1 MTKWKSSLY
10 RKIGQYIIRG
20 TDPFLN
26 TEIDII
32 SWWNKYG
39 EMIVNEFEETV
50 DELGDVAR
58 KDELTSLVAII
69 KSDANIDSDNIN
81 VQRIIFHIKCFI
93 EELDREVEYES
104 WESIEREEEAS

>member
-1 MTKWKSSLY
+1 MIKWKSNLY
-10 RKIGQYIIRG
+10 RKVGHYVMRG

-26 TEIDII
+26 SEMSLT
-32 SWWNKYG
+32 SWWHKYG
-39 EMIVNEFEETV
+39 EMIINEFEETV

-58 KDELTSLVAII
+58 KDELTSLAAII

-93 EELDREVEYES
+93 EELDQEVEYES